1 MVRALVVITGN
12 MLNLSQN
19 IIWSIDLE
27 RLFFFFI
34 QEQKAFLGV
43 ALQKYRKFNVL
54 HPTLDI

>member
-43 ALQKYRKFNVL
+43 ALQKYRKFNVSL
-54 HPTLDI
+54 QGNAK